1 MTDSLS
7 ICLRH
12 GCRKQA
18 LRKFCSDRC
27 RIAHHNAQR
36 APAEK
41 VRITCLGCGAVFQGR
56 PDQKTCGATCRSR
69 LHRARLKSEASS
81 AVSGS
86 RGAFGWSEATPFRPP
101 SCGKRCKH
109 SGWSPASSI
118 HGCPRCRKRCVP
130 ALPNPIQINCVLT
143 LLTRPPRSHY
153 PLIGGSPISR
163 RRTSGRDG
171 AKSTAVAKKR

>member
-1 MTDSLS
+1 MTDALS

-86 RGAFGWSEATPFRPP
+86 RGAFGWSEATPF
-101 SCGKRCKH
+101 
-109 SGWSPASSI
+109 SPAELRQKMQTQWLEPGVEYSWL
-118 HGCPRCRKRCVP
+118 P
-130 ALPNPIQINCVLT
+130 ATPQKVR
-143 LLTRPPRSHY
+143 TR
-153 PLIGGSPISR
+153 
-163 RRTSGRDG
+163 
-171 AKSTAVAKKR
+171 VAKPNTDQLRFDFTDAPTEESLPTDRGKPDVPQAD